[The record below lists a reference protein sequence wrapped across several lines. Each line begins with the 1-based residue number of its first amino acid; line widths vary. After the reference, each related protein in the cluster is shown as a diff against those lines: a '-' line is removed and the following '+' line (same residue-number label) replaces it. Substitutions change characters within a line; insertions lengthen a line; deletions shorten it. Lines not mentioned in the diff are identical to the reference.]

1 MEITAA
7 ATTRDCKTFIH
18 RQFMT
23 LEESYQNIQQTR
35 NHWHDIALLLCLDN
49 SRKYFSPSDLHH
61 WPQLWRIC
69 QPAHDESAGQLL
81 TSTSMEG
88 FLICESPHG
97 PNNGRTLSLKIGAH
111 TWSTR
116 PQSAKLHRK
125 DLKSNIYRHSLDSAR
140 IHRWTLLS
148 LCWSAHTFVQRRLS
162 SNWGPPNSYSLNIH
176 HCFHLIQLCLAGR
189 GVKYNIAINVGFAAG
204 IAFKALAFK

>member
-23 LEESYQNIQQTR
+23 LEKSYQNMQQTR
-35 NHWHDIALLLCLDN
+35 NHWHDIALLLCLNN

-81 TSTSMEG
+81 TSYIPGRICYMHVTSWTKKWKGLCPWRLARKHEVHD
-88 FLICESPHG
+88 P
-97 PNNGRTLSLKIGAH
+97 SL
-111 TWSTR
+111 
-116 PQSAKLHRK
+116 PLHRK
-125 DLKSNIYRHSLDSAR
+125 DRKSNIYRHNLDSVR
-140 IHRWTLLS
+140 TLLS
-148 LCWSAHTFVQRRLS
+148 LCWSAHKVRNFR
-162 SNWGPPNSYSLNIH
+162 
-176 HCFHLIQLCLAGR
+176 HLCAKDVWVLIEAP
-189 GVKYNIAINVGFAAG
+189 K
-204 IAFKALAFK
+204 